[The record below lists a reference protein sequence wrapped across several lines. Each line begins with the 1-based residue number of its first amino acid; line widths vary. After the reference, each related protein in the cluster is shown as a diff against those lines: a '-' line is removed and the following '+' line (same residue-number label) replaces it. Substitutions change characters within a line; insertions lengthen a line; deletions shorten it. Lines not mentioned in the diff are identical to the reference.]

1 MPEAFVSHPR
11 PGRHRLM
18 SLASKSRFSR
28 QVPKLVVT
36 KSSDRQ
42 AQKAADLHRTAIR
55 GMSHSTW

>member
-1 MPEAFVSHPR
+1 MPEAFVVTPATR
-11 PGRHRLM
+11 PAPLNVV
-18 SLASKSRFSR
+18 ASKSRFSR

-55 GMSHSTW
+55 GISHSTW